1 MAAAV
6 VACER
11 ARVRSC
17 CFWPD
22 HRRARILMFCGFSD
36 RESAIYIMACALYQS
51 IQTPKVAISSCPT
64 TATTGT
70 GTECN
75 SIVISAS
82 CRLTHVACSMQHA
95 PNTVHPIPCLVIFL
109 QIVWS
114 LCQRTHNKK
123 THKYFYKGYRQYR
136 ACLMSGRV
144 AFETSKCHLTS
155 LSSTLPLILIL
166 ILIPFLGFLVLLPS
180 YCYILYT
187 YKYIPHMLVCQG
199 CHTHIFYKV

>member
-1 MAAAV
+1 
-6 VACER
+6 
-11 ARVRSC
+11 
-17 CFWPD
+17 
-22 HRRARILMFCGFSD
+22 MFCGFSD
-36 RESAIYIMACALYQS
+36 CESAIYIMACALYQS

-75 SIVISAS
+75 SIVISYCDFCLMQAN
-82 CRLTHVACSMQHA
+82 TCSMFHAACTQHST
-95 PNTVHPIPCLVIFL
+95 PNTMSSYILPNCLVIMSAGT
-109 QIVWS
+109 Q
-114 LCQRTHNKK
+114 QKK
-123 THKYFYKGYRQYR
+123 THKYFAKGYRQYR

-155 LSSTLPLILIL
+155 LSSTLPLVLIL
-166 ILIPFLGFLVLLPS
+166 ILIPFLGFLVLLPC
-180 YCYILYT
+180 YCYILYI